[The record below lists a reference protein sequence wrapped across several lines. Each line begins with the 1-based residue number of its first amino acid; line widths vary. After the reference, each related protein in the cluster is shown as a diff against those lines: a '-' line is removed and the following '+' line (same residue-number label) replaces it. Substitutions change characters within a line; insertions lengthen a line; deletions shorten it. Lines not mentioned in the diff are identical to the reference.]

1 MSGIPNPASTL
12 PISPAGGAT
21 LDSRAATPSGSQATS
36 LAMPPGTRIM
46 AEVVQTQADGQVLL
60 RLGQTLVAATLPG
73 SYAKGQMLP
82 LIVVAALDNPNSQ
95 ATVQGTLAPQPKPG
109 TPLTFLLA
117 PASAPVADAIE
128 LSPTAQLLG
137 RLQQLTP
144 QPHAMQSARPVWAPS
159 RAGSAGQLASQLA
172 QSIHA
177 SGLFYESHLVAWA
190 QGRLPLTALLAEPQ
204 AQYSASPSTQPLGS
218 QTQTGAPASGNPAAA
233 EARATPPYTGTGPS
247 QMGQS
252 ATGVQTDQALPQ
264 LSASPIPVA
273 HAQQALVAY
282 TSLLTLP
289 SPHQANGGDIPASLV
304 GLVQQQLATLAQGSV
319 QWTGQIWA
327 GQQMKWRI
335 EPDDAGHG
343 PLAPTPEACGWT
355 SVLELD
361 LPNLGPLVASVH
373 LGAGGRVRVQL
384 QLSQHEASLHRLRV
398 RGEELGQA
406 LRAAGLQMDELTL
419 QSEPA
424 ASAP

>member
-1 MSGIPNPASTL
+1 
-12 PISPAGGAT
+12 
-21 LDSRAATPSGSQATS
+21 
-36 LAMPPGTRIM
+36 MPPGTRIV

-73 SYAKGQMLP
+73 SYVKGQMLP
-82 LIVVAALDNPNSQ
+82 LIVLAALDNPNSQ
-95 ATVQGTLAPQPKPG
+95 ATVQGPLAPQPEPSA
-109 TPLTFLLA
+109 PLTFLLA
-117 PASAPVADAIE
+117 PARAPVADAIQ

-137 RLQQLTP
+137 RLQQLAP
-144 QPHAMQSARPVWAPS
+144 QPQAMQSARPIWAPS
-159 RAGSAGQLASQLA
+159 GTGNAGQLASQLA

-190 QGRLPLTALLAEPQ
+190 QGRLPLAALLAEPQ
-204 AQYSASPSTQPLGS
+204 GQYSPSQGAQPLGP
-218 QTQTGAPASGNPAAA
+218 QTQTGAPASGNPAGAQA
-233 EARATPPYTGTGPS
+233 GVPSLSTATGPS

-252 ATGVQTDQALPQ
+252 ARGVQTDQSPPQ
-264 LSASPIPVA
+264 LSASPAPAA
-273 HAQQALVAY
+273 HVQQALVAY
-282 TSLLTLP
+282 ASLLTLP
-289 SPHQANGGDIPASLV
+289 PPHQTSGGDIPAPLA

-327 GQQMKWRI
+327 GQHMKWRI

-343 PLAPTPEACGWT
+343 SLAPTPEACGWT

-361 LPNLGPLVASVH
+361 LPNLGLLVASVH
-373 LGAGGRVRVQL
+373 LGASGHVRVQL
-384 QLSQHEASLHRLRV
+384 RLSQREAAIQILRA

-406 LRAAGLQMDELTL
+406 LRAAGLQMDEFAL
-419 QSEPA
+419 QSEPV